1 MSEQHT
7 AVPLNVTRTISR
19 DEVLAHLQD
28 PSLAIVN
35 VMPVETFDSGHI
47 PGSVN
52 LQVADIPTKAQ
63 QLLPNPQ
70 QPIVVYC
77 AGPT

>member
-52 LQVADIPTKAQ
+52 LPVADIPTKAQ

>member
-7 AVPLNVTRTISR
+7 AVPLNATRTISR

-52 LQVADIPTKAQ
+52 LPIADIPTKAR
-63 QLLPNPQ
+63 QLLPNLQ